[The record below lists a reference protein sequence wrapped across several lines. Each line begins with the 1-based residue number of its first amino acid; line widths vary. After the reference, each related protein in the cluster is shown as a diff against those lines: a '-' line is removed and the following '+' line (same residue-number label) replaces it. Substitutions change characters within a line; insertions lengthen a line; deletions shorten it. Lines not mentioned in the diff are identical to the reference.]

1 MQQQYKT
8 KTPEKKWDLFVE
20 SHGPL
25 WLKGFA
31 IVSFICAI

>member
-8 KTPEKKWDLFVE
+8 KPRKNEILFE
-20 SHGPL
+20 SHGPRR
-25 WLKGFA
+25 LKGFA